1 MEKKIVVL
9 FHLLLVMSLA
19 SAQLPSS
26 YDLRTLGEVTSV
38 KDQGNCGA
46 CWAFATC
53 ASIESAWLKQG
64 FATADLS
71 EDHFTDCH
79 GFDEGPCAGGS
90 FYMSQA
96 VLSRH
101 IGPITESDQ
110 GYTPQLNSC
119 TSNLPFPPQPVA
131 FAEEVRF
138 LPPVIDSIKT
148 ALMNVGAVATSMYFN
163 PANFNSQNN
172 QYFDSSIEAA
182 DLQYPHCVTIVGW
195 NDSFTFSGA
204 NSSGGWIVKDS
215 YGTSWADNGYFY
227 CSYEDAGI
235 LSESAVFPVRHELP
249 QGGIISHA
257 YYHDKF
263 GWVDNYG
270 FSSNIGY
277 ALAKYTITPTSG
289 IVAPQFIQRIGS
301 YAVEENTTIE
311 IAVFLTKT
319 GNVLSDQIASASVF
333 CPVPGFYTV
342 ELDLEAINFFTDI
355 YIRAK
360 YITPQNVQSPI
371 PIETFETGHTSS
383 FSASS
388 NACWVSADGN
398 SWTLTGTGTS
408 NNFDVCIKMYTENV
422 DITSI
427 EQALNNPLVL
437 FPNPASER
445 LTIEI
450 PASSGK
456 ISALVITDI
465 AGRIIFSRN
474 QLQPNRFELDVSEFP
489 AGAYYLSAES
499 SSGRFTSKWL
509 KD

>member
-1 MEKKIVVL
+1 
-9 FHLLLVMSLA
+9 
-19 SAQLPSS
+19 
-26 YDLRTLGEVTSV
+26 
-38 KDQGNCGA
+38 
-46 CWAFATC
+46 
-53 ASIESAWLKQG
+53 
-64 FATADLS
+64 
-71 EDHFTDCH
+71 
-79 GFDEGPCAGGS
+79 
-90 FYMSQA
+90 
-96 VLSRH
+96 
-101 IGPITESDQ
+101 
-110 GYTPQLNSC
+110 
-119 TSNLPFPPQPVA
+119 
-131 FAEEVRF
+131 
-138 LPPVIDSIKT
+138 
-148 ALMNVGAVATSMYFN
+148 MYFN

-172 QYFDSSIEAA
+172 QYFDASIDAA

-204 NSSGGWIVKDS
+204 SNPGGWIVKDS

-249 QGGIISHA
+249 QAGIISHA

-270 FSSNIGY
+270 FNSNIGY

-289 IVAPQFIQRIGS
+289 VVAPQFIQRIGS
-301 YAVEENTTIE
+301 YAVVENTTIE

-342 ELDLEAINFFTDI
+342 EFDLEALNFLTDV

-360 YITPQNVQSPI
+360 YITPQTTQNPI
-371 PIETFETGHTSS
+371 PIETLESGHTSNFLTS
-383 FSASS
+383 LNS
-388 NACWVSADGN
+388 CWVSADGN
-398 SWTLTGTGTS
+398 TWISTGTGTS
-408 NNFDVCIKMYTENV
+408 NLLDVCIKMFTVNA
-422 DITSI
+422 DITSAG
-427 EQALNNPLVL
+427 QPLNQFHTL

-445 LTIEI
+445 LTVEI
-450 PASSGK
+450 PAAFGP
-456 ISALVITDI
+456 ISTVVITDI
-465 AGRIIFSRN
+465 SGRTIFQRE
-474 QLQPNRFELDVSEFP
+474 QLQSNRLEFDVSEFP